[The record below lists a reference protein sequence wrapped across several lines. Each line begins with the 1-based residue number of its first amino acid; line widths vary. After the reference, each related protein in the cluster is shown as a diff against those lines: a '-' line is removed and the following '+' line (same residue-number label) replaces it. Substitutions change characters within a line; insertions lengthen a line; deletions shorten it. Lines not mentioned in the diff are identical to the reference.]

1 MSIAL
6 VIIPTYNEIEN
17 IHAMVH
23 KVMSLPSR
31 LELLVVDDN
40 SPDGT
45 GKQVQLLQKE
55 YPDRLHLLSRK
66 GKEGLGKAYIAGFEW
81 ALNHG
86 AEFIFEMDCDFSH
99 NPEDLERLL
108 EACRD
113 QGADLAIGS
122 RYVTGVNVVNWPIGR
137 VLMSYYAS
145 VYVRLI
151 TGLNVRD
158 ATAGFKCYRRKVLE
172 SIRLDH
178 IRFKGYAFQIE
189 LKYVAWKLGFTL
201 KEVPIIFTDRQKGSS
216 KISGGIVKEAVW
228 GVIALRFSNIK
239 KYLKQNQP

>member
-1 MSIAL
+1 MSKAL

-17 IHAMVH
+17 IQAMVH

-45 GKQVQLLQKE
+45 GKQVQLLQQE
-55 YPDRLHLLSRK
+55 YPNRLHLLSRK

-81 ALNHG
+81 ALDHG
-86 AEFIFEMDCDFSH
+86 ADYIFEMDCDFSH

-108 EACRD
+108 EACRN

-172 SIRLDH
+172 SIRLDR

-189 LKYVAWKLGFTL
+189 LKYIAWKLGFSL

-216 KISGGIVKEAVW
+216 KISGGIIKEAVW
-228 GVIALRFSNIK
+228 GVIALKFSNIK
-239 KYLKQNQP
+239 KYLKK

>member
-1 MSIAL
+1 MSKAL

-17 IHAMVH
+17 IQAMVH

-45 GKQVQLLQKE
+45 GKQVQLLQQE
-55 YPDRLHLLSRK
+55 YPNRLHLLSRK

-81 ALNHG
+81 ALDHG
-86 AEFIFEMDCDFSH
+86 ADYIFEMDCDFSH

-172 SIRLDH
+172 SIRLDR

-189 LKYVAWKLGFTL
+189 LKYIAWKLGFSL

-216 KISGGIVKEAVW
+216 KISGGIIKEAVW
-228 GVIALRFSNIK
+228 GVIALKFSNIK
-239 KYLKQNQP
+239 KYLKT

>member
-1 MSIAL
+1 
-6 VIIPTYNEIEN
+6 
-17 IHAMVH
+17 MVH

-45 GKQVQLLQKE
+45 GKQVQLLQQE

-81 ALNHG
+81 ALDHG
-86 AEFIFEMDCDFSH
+86 ADYIFEMDCDFSH

-108 EACRD
+108 EACRN

-172 SIRLDH
+172 SIRLDR

-189 LKYVAWKLGFTL
+189 LKYIAWKLGFSL

-228 GVIALRFSNIK
+228 GVIALKFSNIK
-239 KYLKQNQP
+239 KYLKT

>member
-1 MSIAL
+1 MSKAL

-17 IHAMVH
+17 IQAMVH

-45 GKQVQLLQKE
+45 GKQVQLLQQE
-55 YPDRLHLLSRK
+55 YPNRLHLLSRK

-81 ALNHG
+81 ALDHG
-86 AEFIFEMDCDFSH
+86 ADYIFEMDCDFSH

-172 SIRLDH
+172 SIRLDR

-189 LKYVAWKLGFTL
+189 LKYIAWKLGFSL

-216 KISGGIVKEAVW
+216 KISGGIIKEAVW
-228 GVIALRFSNIK
+228 GVIALKFSNIK
-239 KYLKQNQP
+239 KYLKK

>member
-1 MSIAL
+1 
-6 VIIPTYNEIEN
+6 
-17 IHAMVH
+17 MVH

-45 GKQVQLLQKE
+45 GKQVQLLQQE
-55 YPDRLHLLSRK
+55 YPNRLHLLSRK

-81 ALNHG
+81 ALDHG
-86 AEFIFEMDCDFSH
+86 ADYIFEMDCDFSH

-172 SIRLDH
+172 SIRLDR

-189 LKYVAWKLGFTL
+189 LKYIAWKLGFSL

-216 KISGGIVKEAVW
+216 KISGGIIKEAVW
-228 GVIALRFSNIK
+228 GVIALKFSNIK
-239 KYLKQNQP
+239 KYLKT

>member
-1 MSIAL
+1 MSKAL

-17 IHAMVH
+17 IQAMVH

-45 GKQVQLLQKE
+45 GKQVQLLQQE
-55 YPDRLHLLSRK
+55 YPNRLHLLSRK

-81 ALNHG
+81 ALDHG
-86 AEFIFEMDCDFSH
+86 ADYIFEMDCDFSH

-108 EACRD
+108 DACRN

-172 SIRLDH
+172 SIRLDR

-189 LKYVAWKLGFTL
+189 LKYIAWKLGFSL

-216 KISGGIVKEAVW
+216 KISGGIIKEAVW
-228 GVIALRFSNIK
+228 GVIALKFSNIK
-239 KYLKQNQP
+239 KYLKK

>member
-1 MSIAL
+1 
-6 VIIPTYNEIEN
+6 
-17 IHAMVH
+17 MVH

-45 GKQVQLLQKE
+45 GKQVQLLQQE
-55 YPDRLHLLSRK
+55 YPNRLHLLSRK

-81 ALNHG
+81 ALDHG
-86 AEFIFEMDCDFSH
+86 ADYIFEMDCDFSH

-108 EACRD
+108 EACRN

-172 SIRLDH
+172 SIRLDR

-189 LKYVAWKLGFTL
+189 LKYIAWKLGFSL

-216 KISGGIVKEAVW
+216 KISGGIIKEAVW
-228 GVIALRFSNIK
+228 GVIALKFSNIK
-239 KYLKQNQP
+239 KYLKK

>member
-1 MSIAL
+1 MSKAL

-17 IHAMVH
+17 IQAMVH

-45 GKQVQLLQKE
+45 GKQVQLLQQE

-81 ALNHG
+81 ALDHG
-86 AEFIFEMDCDFSH
+86 ADYIFEMDCDFSH

-108 EACRD
+108 EACRN

-172 SIRLDH
+172 SIRLDR

-189 LKYVAWKLGFTL
+189 LKYIAWKLGFSL

-216 KISGGIVKEAVW
+216 KISGGIIKEAVW
-228 GVIALRFSNIK
+228 GVIALKFSNIK
-239 KYLKQNQP
+239 KYLKT

>member
-1 MSIAL
+1 
-6 VIIPTYNEIEN
+6 
-17 IHAMVH
+17 MVH

-45 GKQVQLLQKE
+45 GKQVQLLQQE
-55 YPDRLHLLSRK
+55 YPNRLHLLSRK

-81 ALNHG
+81 ALDHG
-86 AEFIFEMDCDFSH
+86 ADYIFEMDCDFSH

-172 SIRLDH
+172 SIRLDR

-189 LKYVAWKLGFTL
+189 LKYIAWKLGFSL

-216 KISGGIVKEAVW
+216 KISGGIIKEAVW
-228 GVIALRFSNIK
+228 GVIALKFSNIK
-239 KYLKQNQP
+239 KYLKK